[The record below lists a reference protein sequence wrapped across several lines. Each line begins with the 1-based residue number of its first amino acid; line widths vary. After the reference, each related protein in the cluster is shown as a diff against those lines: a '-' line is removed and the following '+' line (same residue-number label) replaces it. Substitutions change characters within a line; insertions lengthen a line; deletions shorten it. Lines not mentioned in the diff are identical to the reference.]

1 MFIEEN
7 KQLAAFTTFG
17 LPSIARYY
25 FEARSCEDLRE
36 ALLFAKRR
44 KIDAVLLGG
53 GSNVVLAPS
62 LNCLVIRVM
71 LGGIEVTD
79 NIVKVKAGENWHSVV
94 LATLGRGLFGLENLS
109 LIPGSVGAA
118 PIQNIGAYGVEI
130 ESVISAVTVL
140 DRQTLDFLSLDVSE
154 CKFGYRTS
162 IFKEDSKDKYVVT
175 DVSLKLSDQFMPRLD
190 YPELQSELET
200 ESVLT
205 AKVVSDAVIRIRKR
219 KLPDPEQI
227 GNVGSFFKNPIVT
240 LSEFEVIKLNEPTV
254 TGLHMPGNLI
264 KLSAARLIDHA
275 GLKGK
280 RVGGAK
286 VSEQHALVLTNHA
299 HANYSDVR
307 GLADLIVAAVKSRF
321 GVSLE
326 TEPVFYT

>member
-1 MFIEEN
+1 M
-7 KQLAAFTTFG
+7 
-17 LPSIARYY
+17 
-25 FEARSCEDLRE
+25 
-36 ALLFAKRR
+36 
-44 KIDAVLLGG
+44 
-53 GSNVVLAPS
+53 
-62 LNCLVIRVM
+62 
-71 LGGIEVTD
+71 
-79 NIVKVKAGENWHSVV
+79 
-94 LATLGRGLFGLENLS
+94 
-109 LIPGSVGAA
+109 
-118 PIQNIGAYGVEI
+118 
-130 ESVISAVTVL
+130 
-140 DRQTLDFLSLDVSE
+140 
-154 CKFGYRTS
+154 
-162 IFKEDSKDKYVVT
+162 T

-299 HANYSDVR
+299 HANYSDVE
-307 GLADLIVAAVKSRF
+307 GLVGLIVAAVKSRF